1 MTINGEKLELN
12 ELNFIEY
19 LEQKGLKA
27 EFVAL
32 ELNGEIISKDKF
44 AKLVL
49 KTVDK
54 AEVVSF
60 VGGG

>member
-1 MTINGEKLELN
+1 MKINGEILEFD
-12 ELNFIEY
+12 ELKFSEY
-19 LEQKGLKA
+19 LKQKSLKA

-32 ELNGEIISKDKF
+32 ELNGKIVSRAEFETLI
-44 AKLVL
+44 L
-49 KTVDK
+49 KKGDT

>member
-1 MTINGEKLELN
+1 MKINGEVLEFD
-12 ELNFIEY
+12 ELKFMDY
-19 LEQKGLKA
+19 LKENGLKA

-32 ELNGEIISKDKF
+32 ELNGKIISKDEFHSVIFQKDD
-44 AKLVL
+44 
-49 KTVDK
+49 T

>member
-49 KTVDK
+49 KTDDK

>member
-1 MTINGEKLELN
+1 MKINGEVFEFDELK
-12 ELNFIEY
+12 FTHY
-19 LEQKGLKA
+19 LKEKALKA

-32 ELNGEIISKDKF
+32 ELNGKIISKDEFENVVFQKDD
-44 AKLVL
+44 V
-49 KTVDK
+49 

>member
-12 ELNFIEY
+12 ELNFMEY

-49 KTVDK
+49 KTGDK

>member
-1 MTINGEKLELN
+1 MKINGEFLEFDTLK
-12 ELNFIEY
+12 FTDY
-19 LEQKGLKA
+19 LAQKGLKA

-32 ELNGEIISKDKF
+32 ELNGKIISKDEFQSVIFQKDD
-44 AKLVL
+44 
-49 KTVDK
+49 T

>member
-1 MTINGEKLELN
+1 MKINGEVLEID
-12 ELNFIEY
+12 ELKFMDY
-19 LEQKGLKA
+19 LKEKGLKA

-32 ELNGEIISKDKF
+32 ELNGKIISKDEFQSVVFQKDD
-44 AKLVL
+44 
-49 KTVDK
+49 T

>member
-1 MTINGEKLELN
+1 MKINGEELEFD
-12 ELNFIEY
+12 ELKFMDY
-19 LEQKGLKA
+19 LKEKSLKA

-32 ELNGEIISKDKF
+32 ELNGKIISKDKF
-44 AKLVL
+44 ETLIL
-49 KTVDK
+49 KKGDT

>member
-12 ELNFIEY
+12 ELNFMEY

-49 KTVDK
+49 KTEDK

>member
-12 ELNFIEY
+12 ELNFMEY
-19 LEQKGLKA
+19 LKQKGLKA

-49 KTVDK
+49 KTEDK

>member
-1 MTINGEKLELN
+1 MKINGENLEFDTLK
-12 ELNFIEY
+12 FTDY
-19 LEQKGLKA
+19 LKEKGLKA

-32 ELNGEIISKDKF
+32 ELNGKIISKDEFQSVVFQKG
-44 AKLVL
+44 
-49 KTVDK
+49 DI

>member
-1 MTINGEKLELN
+1 MKINGEVFEFDELK
-12 ELNFIEY
+12 FTRY
-19 LEQKGLKA
+19 LKEKGLKA

-32 ELNGEIISKDKF
+32 ELNGKIISKDEFENVVFQKDD
-44 AKLVL
+44 V
-49 KTVDK
+49 

>member
-12 ELNFIEY
+12 ELNFMEY

-49 KTVDK
+49 KTDDK